1 MTESEFDLIADKTLR
16 SLQRKLDEEDGVEAE
31 LSQGVLTISFE
42 SGTPYVV
49 NSHRAALQI
58 WMAAERHAWHF
69 DPTSST
75 PSNDADAALRW
86 VSTKPPN
93 EDLFDALGAVLSRKF
108 GRSVS
113 LR

>member
-1 MTESEFDLIADKTLR
+1 MTESEFDLLADKTLR
-16 SLQRKLDEEDGVEAE
+16 NLQRKLDEEDGVEAE

-42 SGTPYVV
+42 RGVPYVV

-69 DPTSST
+69 DPAPLSPSST
-75 PSNDADAALRW
+75 NDTALRW

-93 EDLFDALGAVLSRKF
+93 EELFDALSEVLTRKF